1 MPRPQIASEEAL
13 TLLLQSQGMTTAQAL
28 ANGLR
33 VNRSTISRA
42 LQPLGDRVL
51 RLGTTKQ
58 ASYALRRSVRQA
70 GDRWPLYQIDEAGRA
85 QEWATL
91 HALHGGFHLAA
102 KSPAPAW
109 FRHGYTRGFFPGL
122 PFFLSDVRPQG
133 FMGRAT
139 ARHLSSVLGVPSD
152 PRNWRDDDVL
162 VYLLTHGDE
171 LPGNFVLGER
181 MLEQAL
187 HRQMGATTG
196 ELVARND
203 RAARYSVLASR
214 ATQGA
219 HASSSAGGE
228 QPKFTAI
235 VAEPSDY
242 VRPVLVKF
250 SPPIN
255 SPSGRRW
262 ADLLAA
268 EWHALRLL
276 AEREHLS
283 AKVELIDGDSRRFLE
298 VTRFDRVGAHGR
310 RSVITLQAIEAGLL
324 DGSATDWPTV
334 ARAMEAAGILSAT
347 DAVELRRRW
356 CFGQLTGNTDMH
368 LGNASVWFG
377 DTEPFRLA
385 PAYDMPPMVWMPGA
399 QGEIVP
405 REFVPPPPLP
415 ALRDD
420 WHAVMP
426 WAQEFWQR
434 VQDDAQI
441 SPEFRALATSAG
453 AAIAKA
459 QKVFG

>member
-1 MPRPQIASEEAL
+1 MPRPQIASNEAL

-28 ANGLR
+28 ADGLR

-58 ASYALRRSVRQA
+58 TSYALRRSVRQT
-70 GDRWPLYQIDEAGRA
+70 GDRWPLYRIDAAGRA
-85 QEWATL
+85 HAVATL

-122 PFFLSDVRPQG
+122 PFFLTDVRPQG

-139 ARHLSSVLGVPSD
+139 ARHLNSVLGVPAD
-152 PRNWRDDDVL
+152 PRNWQDDDVL

-171 LPGNFVLGER
+171 LPGNCVLGER

-187 HRQMGATTG
+187 HRQMVTTAG
-196 ELVARND
+196 TFVPQND
-203 RAARYSVLASR
+203 RAVRYAALARQ
-214 ATQGA
+214 ATQGEPTG
-219 HASSSAGGE
+219 SSTGGE
-228 QPKFTAI
+228 QPKFTAN
-235 VAEPSDY
+235 VAETGDR

-250 SPPIN
+250 SPPIDT
-255 SPSGRRW
+255 PSGRRW

-276 AEREHLS
+276 AEREHTS
-283 AKVELIDGDSRRFLE
+283 VNVELIDGESRRFLE

-310 RSVITLQAIEAGLL
+310 RGVITLQAIEAGLL
-324 DGSATDWPTV
+324 DSSATDWPTV
-334 ARAMEAAGILSAT
+334 ARAMEAAGMLSME
-347 DAVELRRRW
+347 DALELRRRW

-377 DTEPFRLA
+377 TTEPFRLA
-385 PAYDMPPMVWMPGA
+385 PAYDMLPMVWMPGA

-405 REFVPPPPLP
+405 REFAPPPLP
-415 ALRDD
+415 ALLED
-420 WHAVMP
+420 WHTVMP

-434 VQDDAQI
+434 VQADEQI
-441 SPEFRALATSAG
+441 SAEFRSLAAG
-453 AAIAKA
+453 AGEAVAKA
-459 QKVFG
+459 QQVFG